1 MEFDKEYYQ
10 KEFERLLSEEREGK
24 FFIKKSNAFFKI
36 KKFTTKGIDSFELAE
51 FISRSDQSARSYW
64 TITICYYAMLYLA
77 KAAILSK
84 GYETDD
90 HYATQIAMGYLLVP
104 NEIEKEDL
112 ELLNQAHKI
121 FEEDYIEYFHDT
133 RKESSVSKYSPTKV
147 YAERRTKEILEK
159 SREFIV
165 KLRLFLE
172 E

>member
-10 KEFERLLSEEREGK
+10 EEFKRLLSEKRERK
-24 FFIKKSNAFFKI
+24 FFIKKSNASFKI
-36 KKFTTKGIDSFELAE
+36 KKFMIKGMDSFELAE
-51 FISRSDQSARSYW
+51 FVNGSDQSAKSYW
-64 TITICYYAMLYLA
+64 AITICYYAMLYLA
-77 KAAILSK
+77 KAAILTK

-90 HYATQIAMGYLLVP
+90 HYATQIALGHLLVP
-104 NEIEKEDL
+104 DELEKEDL

-121 FEEDYIEYFHDT
+121 FEEDYLEYFHDA

-147 YAERRTKEILEK
+147 YTERRTKEILDK
-159 SREFIV
+159 ARQFTA